1 MTGAVYKNYIKTLKK
16 VDSIYSIESLPEDLK
31 TDIDRL
37 RNLRVANLVEARNI
51 DIQTRLNRGYANLT
65 ERLELYL
72 KLNKDGGKNE

>member
-16 VDSIYSIESLPEDLK
+16 VDSIYSIESLSEDLK

-72 KLNKDGGKNE
+72 IIGGKNE